1 MKRNLIKIAG
11 LIFAAFAV
19 IILYQTY
26 IQIFQGGYYL
36 NHPRNR
42 RLQLLEEVIS
52 RGRIIDSGG
61 KVLAETVAVEGRNK
75 RIYPFGE
82 RTAHITG
89 YLSGRY
95 GRSGLEASFNQ
106 YLLGIDGSFGGEDF
120 WSLQKVDKA
129 RQGNDVVLSLDVDLQ
144 QLAYKLLGSRRGAV
158 VAVEPSTGRVLAMVS
173 RPGFNPEEVES
184 RWEALTSNP
193 QSPLL
198 NRAAQGL
205 YPPGSIMKIVTTAG
219 ILSVKPETVNRIFDA
234 PGYFAIEGRRIED
247 KQARGR
253 INLTQALALSSNYV
267 FATLGVEQG
276 ARVFVEMGRN
286 FGLTTDIPFNLPTVK
301 GRLPNPEQISKLE
314 LAESAIGQGRVTV
327 TPLNM
332 CLVAVAVANGGKIM
346 VPTLVDEIRSPQ
358 GSQIQSFTPKLM
370 LSPIDA
376 AIAGTLRALMV
387 GAVAAG
393 TGREAAV
400 PGIQV
405 AGKTGSAENP
415 HGQAHAWFI
424 GFAPADN
431 PQVAVA
437 VIVENGGAGG
447 REAAPIAAQIMKT
460 VISGKR

>member
-1 MKRNLIKIAG
+1 MKRNLIKIAS

-19 IILYQTY
+19 IIIYQTY
-26 IQIFQGGYYL
+26 LQIFQGGYYL

-42 RLQLLEEVIS
+42 RLQLLEEVVT

-61 KVLAETVAVEGRNK
+61 KVLAETVAVEGRKK
-75 RIYPFGE
+75 RIYPYGE
-82 RTAHITG
+82 RMANITG

-95 GRSGLEASFNQ
+95 GRAGLEASFNQ
-106 YLLGIDGSFGGEDF
+106 YLLGLDGSFGGDDF

-129 RQGNDVVLSLDVDLQ
+129 RRGNDVILSLDVDLQ
-144 QLAYKLLGSRRGAV
+144 QLAYRLLGSRRGAV
-158 VAVEPSTGRVLAMVS
+158 IALEPSTGRVLAMVS
-173 RPGFNPEEVES
+173 RPAFNPEEVES
-184 RWEALTSNP
+184 GWEALTSNP

-198 NRAAQGL
+198 NRATQGL

-219 ILSVKPETVNRIFDA
+219 ILSIKPETVNRIFDA
-234 PGYFAIEGRRIED
+234 PGFITIEGRRIED

-253 INLTQALALSSNYV
+253 INLKQALALSSNYV

-276 ARVFVEMGRN
+276 ARVFIEMARS
-286 FGLTTDIPFNLPTVK
+286 FGITAEIPFDLPTGK
-301 GRLPNPEQISKLE
+301 GRLTDPEIMSKLE
-314 LAESAIGQGRVTV
+314 LAESAIGQGRVMV

-332 CLVAVAVANGGKIM
+332 CLVAAAVANGGKIM
-346 VPTLVDEIRSPQ
+346 APTLVEEIRSPG
-358 GSQIQSFTPKLM
+358 GSQIKSFEPKLM

-376 AIAGTLRALMV
+376 ALAGTLRDLMV

-393 TGREAAV
+393 TGREAAI

-424 GFAPADN
+424 GFAPADK